1 MSNET
6 LNFPE
11 DFLWGGAIAANQ
23 AEGAWNLDGKGISVA
38 DINEYVFN
46 EDMRKMYNIELTRDY
61 AVQAK
66 DDKDGVFPKRTG
78 IDFYHTF
85 REDLALLKAAGLK
98 TFRTSISWARIF
110 PDGDNTSPNE
120 AGLKFYDEL
129 IDEIIKNGMEP
140 MITLAHYEMPLNF
153 ALKYNGWKNR
163 QLVDFYFNFART
175 CLDRYHDRVK
185 YWIPFNQINLI
196 RYESFNHLGIFED
209 EGTYLEQ
216 DKYQGVH
223 HELVASAMV
232 KKYAASLDGDIK
244 IGMMLY
250 TDFAYPETTSPEDN
264 FATWQKNQYEVYFAD
279 VLLRGEYPGYIKR
292 FFKEKNI
299 VLSITDEDKALL
311 KNTADFMTFSYYTTY
326 VSNAE
331 IAHQFRGNNK
341 RNPLLSQTPWGWAID
356 PVGLRYVLNFFWD
369 RWQKPIMITENG
381 IGCFDELVNETVE
394 DDYRI
399 AFFRDHIRS
408 VGEAI
413 ADGVEVL
420 GYYMWSPID
429 IVSCSSNQ
437 MSKRYGLIYVNL
449 DDLGRGD
456 GKRFC
461 KKSYYWYQRLIA
473 TNGKSLKE

>member
-11 DFLWGGAIAANQ
+11 NFLWGGAIAANQ

-61 AVQAK
+61 AVQAQ

-110 PDGDNTSPNE
+110 PDGDNKAPNE

-140 MITLAHYEMPLNF
+140 MITLAHYEMPLNL

-163 QLVDFYFNFART
+163 QLIDFYFNFART

-232 KKYAASLDGDIK
+232 KKYAASLGGDIK

-264 FATWQKNQYEVYFAD
+264 FATWQKNQYEIYFAD

-341 RNPLLSQTPWGWAID
+341 RNPLLSQTHRTAKLGIAVTTGCVFIVDSEDAGFVTVQCQWFAMLFQIAPGGLKIGEGQFRFHKSKLHQTACCIIGVDQCGTGGRKVFEPVIVAANNLDQFAAASPAITW
-356 PVGLRYVLNFFWD
+356 LLNFRRTLFA
-369 RWQKPIMITENG
+369 REPATG
-381 IGCFDELVNETVE
+381 FDHE
-394 DDYRI
+394 
-399 AFFRDHIRS
+399 
-408 VGEAI
+408 
-413 ADGVEVL
+413 
-420 GYYMWSPID
+420 
-429 IVSCSSNQ
+429 
-437 MSKRYGLIYVNL
+437 
-449 DDLGRGD
+449 
-456 GKRFC
+456 
-461 KKSYYWYQRLIA
+461 
-473 TNGKSLKE
+473 

>member
-11 DFLWGGAIAANQ
+11 NFLWGGAIAANQ

-61 AVQAK
+61 AVQAQ

-110 PDGDNTSPNE
+110 PDGDNTAPNE

-140 MITLAHYEMPLNF
+140 MITLAHYEMPLNL

-163 QLVDFYFNFART
+163 QLIDFYFNFART

-223 HELVASAMV
+223 HELLASAMV
-232 KKYAASLDGDIK
+232 KFCEILTRQRRPKVGIALADNTERVLCKAIRQLVIAGFFTTAVSHTRRARFMVTQQKASALAVGN
-244 IGMMLY
+244 
-250 TDFAYPETTSPEDN
+250 TQT
-264 FATWQKNQYEVYFAD
+264 
-279 VLLRGEYPGYIKR
+279 LRGHRSSQPP
-292 FFKEKNI
+292 
-299 VLSITDEDKALL
+299 V
-311 KNTADFMTFSYYTTY
+311 
-326 VSNAE
+326 
-331 IAHQFRGNNK
+331 NN
-341 RNPLLSQTPWGWAID
+341 
-356 PVGLRYVLNFFWD
+356 VLNDF
-369 RWQKPIMITENG
+369 E
-381 IGCFDELVNETVE
+381 
-394 DDYRI
+394 
-399 AFFRDHIRS
+399 S
-408 VGEAI
+408 VDFI
-413 ADGVEVL
+413 
-420 GYYMWSPID
+420 
-429 IVSCSSNQ
+429 
-437 MSKRYGLIYVNL
+437 
-449 DDLGRGD
+449 
-456 GKRFC
+456 
-461 KKSYYWYQRLIA
+461 
-473 TNGKSLKE
+473 

>member
-11 DFLWGGAIAANQ
+11 NFLWGGAIAANQ

-61 AVQAK
+61 AVQAQ

-110 PDGDNTSPNE
+110 PDGDNKAPNE

-140 MITLAHYEMPLNF
+140 MITLAHYEMPLNL

-163 QLVDFYFNFART
+163 QLIDFYFNFART

-232 KKYAASLDGDIK
+232 KICSL
-244 IGMMLY
+244 
-250 TDFAYPETTSPEDN
+250 
-264 FATWQKNQYEVYFAD
+264 
-279 VLLRGEYPGYIKR
+279 PGR
-292 FFKEKNI
+292 
-299 VLSITDEDKALL
+299 
-311 KNTADFMTFSYYTTY
+311 
-326 VSNAE
+326 
-331 IAHQFRGNNK
+331 
-341 RNPLLSQTPWGWAID
+341 
-356 PVGLRYVLNFFWD
+356 RY
-369 RWQKPIMITENG
+369 
-381 IGCFDELVNETVE
+381 
-394 DDYRI
+394 
-399 AFFRDHIRS
+399 
-408 VGEAI
+408 
-413 ADGVEVL
+413 
-420 GYYMWSPID
+420 
-429 IVSCSSNQ
+429 
-437 MSKRYGLIYVNL
+437 
-449 DDLGRGD
+449 
-456 GKRFC
+456 
-461 KKSYYWYQRLIA
+461 
-473 TNGKSLKE
+473 

>member
-1 MSNET
+1 V
-6 LNFPE
+6 
-11 DFLWGGAIAANQ
+11 
-23 AEGAWNLDGKGISVA
+23 DGKGISVA

-61 AVQAK
+61 AIRAQ
-66 DDKDGVFPKRTG
+66 DDAEGVFPKRSG

-110 PDGDNTSPNE
+110 PDGDDSTPNE

-129 IDEIIKNGMEP
+129 IDEIIQNGMVP
-140 MITLAHYEMPLNF
+140 LITLAHYEMPLNL
-153 ALKYNGWKNR
+153 AIKYNGWKNR
-163 QLVDFYFNFART
+163 QLIDFYFRFAKV

-209 EGTYLEQ
+209 EATYLEQ
-216 DKYQGVH
+216 EKYQGVH

-232 KKYAASLDGDIK
+232 KRYASQLGDDIQ

-279 VLLRGEYPGYIKR
+279 VLLWGEYPGYIRR
-292 FFKEKNI
+292 FFSEKNI
-299 VLSITDEDKALL
+299 VLNITLEDTDIL

-331 IAHQFRGNNK
+331 IAHNFRGNNK
-341 RNPLLSQTPWGWAID
+341 RNPLLPQTPWGWAID

-381 IGCFDELVNETVE
+381 VGCFDELINDTVE

-437 MSKRYGLIYVNL
+437 MSKRYGLVYVNL
-449 DDLGRGD
+449 DDLGQGD
-456 GKRFC
+456 GRRLC
-461 KKSYYWYQRLIA
+461 KKSYYWYQKLIA
-473 TNGKSLKE
+473 TNGQSLEE

>member
-1 MSNET
+1 MSEKFQT
-6 LNFPE
+6 VSFDLYSSVMGITGLGLVWRAAAKTYDVSALPGE
-11 DFLWGGAIAANQ
+11 VFLATG
-23 AEGAWNLDGKGISVA
+23 L
-38 DINEYVFN
+38 
-46 EDMRKMYNIELTRDY
+46 
-61 AVQAK
+61 AV
-66 DDKDGVFPKRTG
+66 
-78 IDFYHTF
+78 
-85 REDLALLKAAGLK
+85 
-98 TFRTSISWARIF
+98 
-110 PDGDNTSPNE
+110 
-120 AGLKFYDEL
+120 
-129 IDEIIKNGMEP
+129 
-140 MITLAHYEMPLNF
+140 
-153 ALKYNGWKNR
+153 
-163 QLVDFYFNFART
+163 
-175 CLDRYHDRVK
+175 
-185 YWIPFNQINLI
+185 
-196 RYESFNHLGIFED
+196 
-209 EGTYLEQ
+209 LEQ

-232 KKYAASLDGDIK
+232 KKYAASLGGDIK

-264 FATWQKNQYEVYFAD
+264 FATWQKNQYEIYFAD

-420 GYYMWSPID
+420 GYYMWSPLD
-429 IVSCSSNQ
+429 IISCSSNQ
-437 MSKRYGLIYVNL
+437 MSKRYGLVYVNL

-456 GKRFC
+456 GRRFC
-461 KKSYYWYQRLIA
+461 KKSYYWYQKLIA
-473 TNGKSLKE
+473 TNGKSLEE